1 MWVTTHNTGVPR
13 VSEATKA
20 AHRNRLLAAAA
31 DAFATHGL
39 HGARIDDISLAAGL
53 AKGTI
58 YNYFDSKEHLFRE
71 VIAAWAGRITDAH
84 QPLHT
89 AAPVR
94 DQLTA
99 LVDADMAV
107 MREIEPFA
115 RAAFREVLA
124 PAADA
129 DLVPATDPVDDQV
142 RAVLALGLRR
152 GELRADR
159 TLDELAQLFAAA
171 LNGLLIQR
179 WLPGPTLELDDISRL
194 AVDHFLD
201 GAAT

>member
-1 MWVTTHNTGVPR
+1 M
-13 VSEATKA
+13 SEATKA
-20 AHRNRLLAAAA
+20 AHRDRLLAAAA

-71 VIAAWAGRITDAH
+71 LIAAWAGRITDAH

-142 RAVLALGLRR
+142 RAFFNAPVHVAAHVIVMCLCYQ
-152 GELRADR
+152 RAHVIAGVGAI
-159 TLDELAQLFAAA
+159 TNPE
-171 LNGLLIQR
+171 I
-179 WLPGPTLELDDISRL
+179 LEF
-194 AVDHFLD
+194 VGQF
-201 GAAT
+201 